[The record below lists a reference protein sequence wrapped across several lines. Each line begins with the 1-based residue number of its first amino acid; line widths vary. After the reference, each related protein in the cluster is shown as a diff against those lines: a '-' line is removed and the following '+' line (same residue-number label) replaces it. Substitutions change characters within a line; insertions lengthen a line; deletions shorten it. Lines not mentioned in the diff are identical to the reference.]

1 MRRLEKSDG
10 DMGALGRLTL
20 GTPGGRS
27 SAHPCTSKA
36 WAIEI
41 PRCRSPRTCSPSRCD
56 TRDVGSRAPR
66 WSWSAFFSLDQTG
79 GSACGCV
86 LIAPFGSCFCA
97 VSRVGV
103 TPWVNRGGLYPS
115 CVRASTV
122 PETSGVSSPPFDT
135 EIKGEERRRDII
147 SQRRQKI
154 PRRQKSSLAP
164 FSAVSAIRPFS
175 GLDTIWLLPLVELT
189 SPSAVPLRATAR
201 VNFELMTQLQLNIV
215 GDSAATA
222 RLEVSVRPLRVI
234 SFPGILMPN
243 LYMDI

>member
-1 MRRLEKSDG
+1 MCPRRTYPGTSPRESIAWESESGAGWDVRQRRREGAAGNRRLRRLEKSDG

-36 WAIEI
+36 WATEI

-86 LIAPFGSCFCA
+86 LIAPFSSSFCA

-115 CVRASTV
+115 CVHASTV

-135 EIKGEERRRDII
+135 ENQRPGEAERYRRDAKKYRGEKR
-147 SQRRQKI
+147 SARVSVSNALSAHDPLVSSLRPPPCLCA
-154 PRRQKSSLAP
+154 PRRA
-164 FSAVSAIRPFS
+164 
-175 GLDTIWLLPLVELT
+175 
-189 SPSAVPLRATAR
+189 
-201 VNFELMTQLQLNIV
+201 
-215 GDSAATA
+215 
-222 RLEVSVRPLRVI
+222 
-234 SFPGILMPN
+234 
-243 LYMDI
+243 

>member
-36 WAIEI
+36 WATEI

-86 LIAPFGSCFCA
+86 LIAPFSSSFCA

-115 CVRASTV
+115 CVHASTV

-135 EIKGEERRRDII
+135 ENQRPGEAEKSAIAETQKKKNRGKRRSARVSVASLSAHDPLV
-147 SQRRQKI
+147 SSLRPPPCLCA
-154 PRRQKSSLAP
+154 PRRA
-164 FSAVSAIRPFS
+164 
-175 GLDTIWLLPLVELT
+175 
-189 SPSAVPLRATAR
+189 
-201 VNFELMTQLQLNIV
+201 
-215 GDSAATA
+215 
-222 RLEVSVRPLRVI
+222 
-234 SFPGILMPN
+234 
-243 LYMDI
+243 

>member
-1 MRRLEKSDG
+1 MCPRRTYPGTSPRESIAWESESGAGRDVRQRRREGAAGNRRLRRLEKSDG

-135 EIKGEERRRDII
+135 EIKGQERRREIAETP
-147 SQRRQKI
+147 KN
-154 PRRQKSSLAP
+154 P
-164 FSAVSAIRPFS
+164 
-175 GLDTIWLLPLVELT
+175 T
-189 SPSAVPLRATAR
+189 ATKKKRSAR
-201 VNFELMTQLQLNIV
+201 VSNPTLFRPRYTHDNMIV
-215 GDSAATA
+215 K
-222 RLEVSVRPLRVI
+222 I
-234 SFPGILMPN
+234 
-243 LYMDI
+243 Y